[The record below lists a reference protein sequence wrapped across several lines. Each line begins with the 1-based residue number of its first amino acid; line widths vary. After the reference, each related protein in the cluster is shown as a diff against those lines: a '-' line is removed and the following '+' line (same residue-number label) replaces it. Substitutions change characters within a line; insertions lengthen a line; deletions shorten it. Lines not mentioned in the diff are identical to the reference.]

1 MYCSSCGVAV
11 AQGLSY
17 CNYCGAKLSGA
28 KGDSHIKSSEVKP
41 ELLVSAMV
49 ALFILGLGAIAVLI
63 GVMKEVAGFDPPIL
77 LAVTM
82 FSFVLMLVVE
92 GVIIGLLL
100 KGKRGAQEAGDIERL
115 KEQMI
120 KELGGARERV
130 LPEPV
135 PSITEHTTRA
145 FEPIYSERKSK

>member
-17 CNYCGAKLSGA
+17 CNYCGAKLNGA
-28 KGDSHIKSSEVKP
+28 KGDNVIKSSEVKP

-49 ALFILGLGAIAVLI
+49 GLFILGLVAIAVLI
-63 GVMKEVAGFDPPIL
+63 GVMKEVVGFDLPIL

-92 GVIIGLLL
+92 GVLIWLLL
-100 KGKRGAQEAGDIERL
+100 NGRRGVKEVGDAEPT
-115 KEQMI
+115 KEQKT
-120 KELGGARERV
+120 KELGEGQARV
-130 LPEPV
+130 LPEPMSSV
-135 PSITEHTTRA
+135 TEHTTRS